1 MYFRSKGKESE
12 YENMDSDLE
21 AAAVAPLVN
30 LANRS
35 TSEQRELDEFE
46 EEERKILSQ
55 DSQIPSGLAF
65 AIPGRWT
72 GGKREEDEMRR
83 LMALEAAEA
92 IARGELLEETSAS
105 DWSSEDDKEA
115 EKAETEQPPVASV
128 MASTASEVKEPE
140 KLLENPK
147 KKREDTGNEADMDDT
162 SVSSRGSSRMLESI
176 NVMSMDSMNVM

>member
-1 MYFRSKGKESE
+1 
-12 YENMDSDLE
+12 MDSDLE
-21 AAAVAPLVN
+21 ASATPLVKD
-30 LANRS
+30 NRS

-46 EEERKILSQ
+46 EEERKIISQ

-105 DWSSEDDKEA
+105 DWSSGEDDKE
-115 EKAETEQPPVASV
+115 EKAEIEQPPVASR
-128 MASTASEVKEPE
+128 ASEVKEPE
-140 KLLENPK
+140 NLLEIPK

>member
-1 MYFRSKGKESE
+1 MYFRSKGNKSE

-21 AAAVAPLVN
+21 ASAIPLVKE
-30 LANRS
+30 NRS

-162 SVSSRGSSRMLESI
+162 SVSSRGSSSPSCLW
-176 NVMSMDSMNVM
+176 